1 MPQFRDVTA
10 LEIIWRNPWVRAVI
24 YIVLTLFTLY
34 VLWRFRTGYMFALQ
48 VAVLG
53 FTVAYVLNPL
63 VNLLGR
69 LRISRA
75 FSVIIV
81 YIQLIILMVFGSG
94 LITQVVRETGPLV
107 ERIPQGVEAI
117 TPWIERAYSRV
128 GGLGDY
134 LPDVFNQRFGLSE
147 GNSENLVKGI
157 ETTVTGFLEDVL
169 TRLNSLMENILNGSS
184 SFLVS
189 GLTKVASVTAQVILI
204 LLTSAYFLYDYPKF
218 TANFKRFVPLRYKP
232 LYEDI
237 TQKADTA
244 IGGYIRGQLLITSA
258 LGVLVWIGLSLIGVP
273 SALPISF
280 LAALF
285 NIVPYLGPIIG
296 VIPAVLL
303 GFTVSP
309 WTALG
314 AAIVFIA
321 ANQIEGNV
329 LAPMILSKS
338 TDLHPVTVLLGI
350 LAGAGMFGLVG
361 ALLAVPMLALGKI
374 LIEEYL
380 LKRPAYVGDG
390 IERDKFLND
399 DAA

>member
-10 LEIIWRNPWVRAVI
+10 LEIIWRNPWVRAVC
-24 YIVLTLFTLY
+24 YIILTLFTIY
-34 VLWRFRTGYMFALQ
+34 VLWRFRSGYIFALQ

-53 FTVAYVLNPL
+53 FVLAYVLNPL
-63 VNLLGR
+63 VGM
-69 LRISRA
+69 LRRIGISRA
-75 FSVIIV
+75 FAVVIV
-81 YIQLIILMVFGSG
+81 YFMLIQVIVFGSI
-94 LITQVVRETGPLV
+94 LITQVVADTGGLV
-107 ERIPQGVEAI
+107 EEIPNGVRAI
-117 TPWIERAYSRV
+117 TPMVESAYSRF
-128 GGLGDY
+128 GSIAEFMPAFFSD
-134 LPDVFNQRFGLSE
+134 RFGLSE
-147 GNSENLVKGI
+147 GNSENLVQGI
-157 ETTVTGFLEDVL
+157 ETTVTGFFEDVL
-169 TRLNSLMENILNGSS
+169 TRLNNLMESVLNGSS

-204 LLTSAYFLYDYPKF
+204 LLTGAYFLYDYPKF
-218 TANFKRFVPLRYKP
+218 TANFKRFVPLRYKR
-232 LYEDI
+232 LYDDI
-237 TQKADTA
+237 TKKADTA

-258 LGVLVWIGLSLIGVP
+258 LGVLIWIGLSLIGVP

-303 GFTVSP
+303 GFTISP
-309 WTALG
+309 LHALG
-314 AAIVFIA
+314 AAGVFIA

-329 LAPMILSKS
+329 LAPYILSKS

-361 ALLAVPMLALGKI
+361 ALLAVPVLALGKI

-390 IERDKFLND
+390 IERSNVFKD

>member
-1 MPQFRDVTA
+1 
-10 LEIIWRNPWVRAVI
+10 
-24 YIVLTLFTLY
+24 
-34 VLWRFRTGYMFALQ
+34 MFALQ

-53 FTVAYVLNPL
+53 FVLAYVLNP
-63 VNLLGR
+63 VVSM
-69 LRISRA
+69 LRRIGISRA
-75 FSVIIV
+75 FAVVIVYFMLIQVII
-81 YIQLIILMVFGSG
+81 FGSI
-94 LITQVVRETGPLV
+94 LITRVVADTGELV
-107 ERIPQGVEAI
+107 ERIPEGVRAI
-117 TPWIERAYSRV
+117 TPIVENAYGRFD
-128 GGLGDY
+128 GLGEIMPSFFSD
-134 LPDVFNQRFGLSE
+134 RFGLSE
-147 GNSENLVKGI
+147 GNSENLVQGI
-157 ETTVTGFLEDVL
+157 ETTVTGFFEDIL
-169 TRLNSLMENILNGSS
+169 TRLNTLMENVLNGSS

-189 GLTKVASVTAQVILI
+189 GLTRVASVTAQVILI
-204 LLTSAYFLYDYPKF
+204 LLAGAYFLYDYPKF
-218 TANFKRFVPLRYKP
+218 TANFKRFVPIRYKR
-232 LYEDI
+232 LYDDI
-237 TQKADTA
+237 TKKADTA

-258 LGVLVWIGLSLIGVP
+258 LGILIWIGLSLIGVP

-303 GFTVSP
+303 GFTISP
-309 WTALG
+309 LHALG
-314 AAIVFIA
+314 AAGVFIA

-329 LAPMILSKS
+329 LAPYILSKS

-361 ALLAVPMLALGKI
+361 ALLAVPILALGKI

-390 IERDKFLND
+390 IDRDNVLKD